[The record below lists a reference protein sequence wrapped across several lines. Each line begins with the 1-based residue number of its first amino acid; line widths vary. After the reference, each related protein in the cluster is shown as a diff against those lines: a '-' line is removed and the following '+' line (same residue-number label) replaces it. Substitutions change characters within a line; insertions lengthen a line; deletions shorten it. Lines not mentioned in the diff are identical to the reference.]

1 MKIFWRVFPIL
12 KRNAVP
18 ILLGLF
24 LLMVVDIVQL
34 FVPKVLQIAIDKLS
48 TVGFQQSDLVKYAL
62 IIAVLSFVMAML
74 RRLWRLTLI
83 GSSLRLGRDLRQM
96 YYDHLLTLS
105 QNFYNR
111 SHTGD
116 LMAYAINDLNA
127 VRMVFGFGFVILVEI
142 SFFSVVTFIFMTDI
156 NLHLTLL
163 AVMPLP
169 VLTVIITIFGQKIH
183 HRFRHV
189 QRIFANMSGR
199 VQESISGIRVIK
211 AFGQEEAE
219 RNKVAEVSSE
229 YVKNNI
235 ALVKLS
241 AIFHPSFG
249 FIIGISMG
257 IVIIFGGI
265 NVIQGEI
272 TIGEFVAFSTYL
284 GMFAWPVMAIGM
296 AINLYQRGKASM
308 MRLNSIFDIKPEI
321 IDDERTDNTLEKVA
335 GSISIRKLL
344 YKYAEET
351 PEIFKEVNL
360 ELRQGDTLA
369 VVGRTGCGKTTLIDL
384 LTRVYDPPEDCIYIG
399 GEELHKIPL
408 ALLRKSIVTVPQ
420 DIFLFSDTVA
430 NNIRLGKLDADDAEV
445 ERVAKLAQVH
455 EEILG
460 FDNGYETEV
469 GERGV
474 TLSGGQKQRIAIAR
488 AILSDAEI
496 LVFDDSLSAVDT
508 QTEKQLLE
516 NLIEVRQDKT
526 TIIIAHRISSL
537 QHADKIIV
545 LDEGKIVE
553 SGKHAELLRKGELYY
568 HLWEKQQLKEKL
580 ESRD

>member
-308 MRLNSIFDIKPEI
+308 MRLNSIFDIKPAI
-321 IDDERTDNTLEKVA
+321 IDDERTDNTLEQVA
-335 GSISIRKLL
+335 GSISIRKLE

-351 PEIFKEVNL
+351 PEIFKDVNL

-384 LTRVYDPPEDCIYIG
+384 LTRVYDPPEGCIYIG
-399 GEELHKIPL
+399 GEEIHKIPL
-408 ALLRKSIVTVPQ
+408 ALLRKTIVTVPQ

-455 EEILG
+455 NEILG

-516 NLIEVRQDKT
+516 NLIEVRQGKT

-545 LDEGKIVE
+545 LDEGMIVE
-553 SGKHAELLRKGELYY
+553 SGKHAELLLKGELYY
-568 HLWEKQQLKEKL
+568 QLWEKQQLKEKL